1 MIDSRLRQVMSQ
13 LKENIQIPIIVEVRP
28 PTSPTTIQELRAS
41 GLNVTTTSKI
51 SPLVYGT
58 ATGNIIQALD
68 ANPIVTKVFYD
79 EPLYPALALPF
90 GLEVERQEVVP
101 LGESVAATG
110 AQELWDQGI
119 TGKGVKIGVIDTG
132 VSQNHEMIK
141 SNLKETFSAVPGES
155 VEDENSHGTWCCS
168 AAAGRP
174 VNTEYGELVGAAPE
188 ADLYALKALSDKGTG
203 QMSWVM
209 QCLEKATLDFDC
221 DVISMSLGS
230 LFDNG
235 GLDPV
240 SKLVN
245 DVVDK
250 YNVLCAVAAGNSWI
264 PLSIGSPG
272 GAISAITVGS
282 HSLRLPVPFT
292 PSSFESK
299 GPTTS
304 LVIKPDTS
312 APGGNILAPGI
323 AEMIVAAGAHESYQ
337 RMAGTSMATP
347 QVAGALALLRQASP
361 DLSRIGVEQL
371 LAMSSFPAPKD
382 TLMGYGP
389 IRVDTMYSNLGKTL
403 PPVSELQAPLNAL
416 QSSFFAPLTLIPRRD
431 NERLKTVR
439 LPAIMGG

>member
-1 MIDSRLRQVMSQ
+1 MAQ
-13 LKENIQIPIIVEVRP
+13 LKENIRIPIIVELRTA
-28 PTSPTTIQELRAS
+28 PTPAAVQELRGA
-41 GLNVTTTSKI
+41 GLSVTTTSKI

-58 ATGNIIQALD
+58 ATGSIIQALD

-90 GLEVERQEVVP
+90 GIEVERQEVVP
-101 LGESVAATG
+101 LGESVGATG
-110 AQELWDQGI
+110 APALWEQGI
-119 TGKGVKIGVIDTG
+119 TGKGVKVGVIDTG
-132 VSQNHEMIK
+132 VSQSHSMI
-141 SNLKETFSAVPGES
+141 SPGLKDTFSAVPGES
-155 VEDENSHGTWCCS
+155 VEDENHHGTWCCS

-174 VNTEYGELVGAAPE
+174 VSTERGELVGAAPG

-203 QMSWVM
+203 MMSWVM
-209 QCLEKATLDFDC
+209 QCIEKAALDFKC

-245 DVVDK
+245 DVVEK

-264 PLSIGSPG
+264 PLSIGSPA
-272 GAISAITVGS
+272 GAISAVTVGS
-282 HSLRLPVPFT
+282 YALRLPFAGT

-312 APGGNILAPGI
+312 APGGNLLAPGI
-323 AEMIVAAGAHESYQ
+323 AEMILAAGAHESYQ
-337 RMAGTSMATP
+337 SMAGTSMATP
-347 QVAGALALLRQASP
+347 QAAGALALLRQAKP
-361 DLSRIGVEQL
+361 DLSRMEVEQL
-371 LAMSSFPAPKD
+371 LAISSFPVPKD
-382 TLMGYGP
+382 TLRGYGP
-389 IRVDTMYSNLGKTL
+389 IRVDKMYGNLGKAL
-403 PPVSELQAPLNAL
+403 PPISKLQAPLNVL
-416 QSSFFAPLTLIPRRD
+416 QSTLYAPLTLIPRPE
-431 NERLKTVR
+431 NERLRTVR